1 MKLTKAFLLFLKA
14 GIEKK
19 CSVFGWHIARKLFLR
34 ACAELGVT
42 SWSTMMVVAKAVDQS
57 ILDNAFKENY
67 KLTSRFEKSL

>member
-14 GIEKK
+14 GIEKN

-42 SWSTMMVVAKAVDQS
+42 SWSTMMMVVVAKAVD
-57 ILDNAFKENY
+57 
-67 KLTSRFEKSL
+67 